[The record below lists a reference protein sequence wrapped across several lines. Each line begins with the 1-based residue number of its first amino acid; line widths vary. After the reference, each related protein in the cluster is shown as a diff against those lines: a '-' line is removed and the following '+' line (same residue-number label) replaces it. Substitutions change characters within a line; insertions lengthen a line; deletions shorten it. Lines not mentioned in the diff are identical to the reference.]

1 MNNPEK
7 YRRIGVMVAGVDYQS
22 LDHWV
27 KACNIA
33 ANVGQIQ
40 AFRVLLKEA
49 TDQGKPLAW
58 PHGGNHV
65 IIGPRLNW
73 GNCRAAVG
81 SSGPVE

>member
-1 MNNPEK
+1 MILYYLVTK
-7 YRRIGVMVAGVDYQS
+7 LYSTHS

-65 IIGPRLNW
+65 IIGRRLN
-73 GNCRAAVG
+73 
-81 SSGPVE
+81 

>member
-7 YRRIGVMVAGVDYQS
+7 YRRIGVMVAGVDYQG

-65 IIGPRLNW
+65 IIGRRLN
-73 GNCRAAVG
+73 
-81 SSGPVE
+81 